1 MYSFTNVIYKI
12 NTSVV
17 MDKILNRPECCNIG
31 CTKLVHLIGY
41 SSTGTPKYRPYCGS
55 CHRSTYK
62 GLPFAEG
69 VTSVK
74 KNYCQYSDGRL
85 GFACATKGDKLH
97 SCMMDLDH
105 IDGNHYNND
114 SNNIQT
120 LCKNCHAY
128 KTKMNGDNRTGW

>member
-1 MYSFTNVIYKI
+1 MYLFTDVIYKI

-31 CTKLVHLIGY
+31 CTKPVHLISY

-74 KNYCQYSDGRL
+74 KNYCQNSDGRL
-85 GFACATKGDKLH
+85 GFVCATKGNKLH